1 LLIQDNIYCQEPAMH
16 QYTSSWISCWILS
29 GPRLWLV
36 LALVVSGVAALSVP
50 TEVDQSAVWV
60 WPDEAAHI
68 GLEQRS
74 SRIGRGVWRLGCVMW
89 ASRLCLTYRV
99 GLMASWVAASGLA
112 VRHPAV
118 WHWLWL
124 PVADWVLS
132 VMGWLW
138 PTLLISAGYQDLRGI
153 THRAY
158 QWSVMG
164 LGLLV
169 MQRWLNLGLTG
180 MVLGNLVVSERDGS
194 HVKLEAVTGPDG
206 QLTYRVRLV
215 GEFVYEVTPRDEFEK
230 RFVIL
235 DLRRLRTPG
244 REDSPW
250 GIVRQEDLAQVFG
263 VFQEHISRWQGYVRD
278 GQWAQLLSVS
288 DQSLLTDDLRQQIV
302 AVWAMNLWQTATQVR
317 ERLGELGIAV
327 TQRLV
332 EEAGR
337 QSGLMLI
344 RERLKE
350 QLVNGADGWRPRDG
364 YLTQQLFQLID
375 RLQAQLDQ
383 GQTSP
388 REEQVEV
395 TVLRQRAGVSERE
408 KCLEKPWPWLFQ
420 VEHWLW
426 GAWSRVDDGTV
437 RCPHCGSEQVAVKS
451 KKPRRKAYL
460 DEQGQRQTVAVYRYY
475 CQNSACSYKTFTN
488 LPPGLIAYSVWRLDA
503 RLKAL
508 ELYLGLRTN
517 YRSAANALGV
527 APSTLYHWLEQF
539 GAEPLQVAAWFGLVR
554 SSGVVGIDEKYVKVP
569 KNDKPASKQRQWMY
583 VYVAVDV
590 HTLDLLHIAIF
601 PNLGKDSART
611 FLLELRAK
619 GYHPRV
625 LVTDMNQDYTEPLGA
640 VFPNA
645 VHHECVFHALQYW
658 HRCFKDAFGRDY
670 EQTRPDMFQLRQQI
684 DHTFQAKTRRT
695 VETRYAELMARR
707 DQLVQAEPDV
717 VSIFDSLARHYP
729 NLVNAYDSPLIP
741 LTNNA
746 TERLIHRFDQHYQNF
761 AGFDSIETAR
771 CYLHLFELTYRFT
784 PFGPEVQPHLR
795 GKCPLELAGY
805 DLTQVPLSRYLR
817 EHGTTPLI
825 PPRAEVVPK

>member
-1 LLIQDNIYCQEPAMH
+1 MPK
-16 QYTSSWISCWILS
+16 YTLSWISCWILS
-29 GPRLWLV
+29 GPRQWMAV
-36 LALVVSGVAALSVP
+36 ALVVSLVAGVGVP
-50 TEVDQSAVWV
+50 REVSPPAMWV
-60 WPDEAAHI
+60 WPDEEVSI
-68 GLEQRS
+68 WQ
-74 SRIGRGVWRLGCVMW
+74 GRLASLVGRWTWRVCRVVWAGRV
-89 ASRLCLTYRV
+89 CLACRV
-99 GLMASWVAASGLA
+99 GLMMSVLSGSGLA
-112 VRHPAV
+112 VHGPAV
-118 WHWLWL
+118 WHWMWL
-124 PVADWVLS
+124 PVADWALS

-138 PTLLISAGYQDLRGI
+138 PTLLIREGYQDLRGI
-153 THRAY
+153 IHRAY
-158 QWSVMG
+158 QWSVIG

-180 MVLGNLVVSERDGS
+180 MVLGHLVVSERDGS
-194 HVKLEAVTGPDG
+194 QVELEVVTGPDS

-230 RFVIL
+230 RLVIL
-235 DLRRLRTPG
+235 DLRRLRTLG
-244 REDSPW
+244 RENSPW

-263 VFQEHISRWQGYVRD
+263 VYQEHISRWQGYVRD

-302 AVWAMNLWQTATQVR
+302 EVWAMNLWQTATQVR
-317 ERLGELGIAV
+317 ERLGELGVEV

-337 QSGLMLI
+337 QSGLMTI
-344 RERLKE
+344 RERLKA
-350 QLVNGADGWRPRDG
+350 QLVNGIEGLRPRDE
-364 YLTQQLFQLID
+364 YLSQRLFQLID
-375 RLQAQLDQ
+375 RLQTQLNESQ
-383 GQTSP
+383 ASV

-395 TVLRQRAGVSERE
+395 TVLRQRAGLSERE

-426 GAWSRVDDGTV
+426 GAWSQVDDGTV

-460 DEQGQRQTVAVYRYY
+460 DEQGQRQMVAVYRYY
-475 CQNSACSYKTFTN
+475 CRNTECSYQTFTN
-488 LPPGLIAYSVWRLDA
+488 LPSGLMAYSVWRLDA

-569 KNDKPASKQRQWMY
+569 KNDKPASQQRQWMY
-583 VYVAVDV
+583 VYVAVDM

-625 LVTDMNQDYTEPLGA
+625 IVTDMNQDYTEPLRA

-658 HRCFKDAFGRDY
+658 HRCFKDAFGRNY

-684 DHTFQAKTRRT
+684 DHIFQAKTRRT
-695 VETRYAELMARR
+695 VEIRYAELMARR
-707 DQLVQAEPDV
+707 DQLVRAEPDV

-729 NLVNAYDSPLIP
+729 NLINAYDSLLIP

-746 TERLIHRFDQHYQNF
+746 TERLIRRFDQHYQNF

-771 CYLHLFELTYRFT
+771 CYLYLFELTYRFT
-784 PFGPEVQPHLR
+784 PFGSEVQPHLR

-805 DLTQVPLSRYLR
+805 DLTHMPLARYLR
-817 EHGTTPLI
+817 VGTLGLALPGRSAE
-825 PPRAEVVPK
+825 RAEVVPK